1 MMILPKDAFM
11 VLQDA
16 VVVKEKTAIPSII
29 ISMEEIDKKPEKP
42 NTGVIVFTGE
52 NVTKYQLCKVKF
64 RANYADPEEIEVD
77 GKSYLYF
84 RDFESSIFY
93 VTKD

>member
-1 MMILPKDAFM
+1 MIILPKEAFM
-11 VLQDA
+11 VLQDEA
-16 VVVKEKTAIPSII
+16 IVKEKTAISSLIL
-29 ISMEEIDKKPEKP
+29 SMDEIDKKPEKP
-42 NTGVIVFTGE
+42 NTGTIVFTGD

-64 RANYADPEEIEVD
+64 RANYADTEEMKINGE
-77 GKSYLYF
+77 SYLYF